1 MKTSLIMEGGGM
13 RGMFTCG
20 VNDVLLE
27 NDITFDGSAG
37 ISAGA
42 CFGCNFK
49 SKQIGRA
56 LRYNLKYG
64 KDPHYG
70 SLRSLIR
77 TGDYYN
83 ADFCYRQIP
92 NELDVFDVETFAANP
107 MEFYV
112 GATDVETGRIIYHN
126 CKDGGSTDIEWMRAS
141 ASMPLVSKIVE
152 IGRYKLLD
160 GGIVDPVPF
169 RFMERKGFDR
179 NVIILTQ
186 PKGYEKKKS
195 SIMPLFFTLMRDYPK
210 IVQAM
215 NVRHIRYNRQMEEIA
230 EREEKN
236 EVLVIRPPEELKIG
250 RTEGNPKELQR
261 VYDIGRAEAEK
272 RLEEIRAFLRPDKD
286 QADGKEEGE

>member
-13 RGMFTCG
+13 RGMFTSG
-20 VNDVLLE
+20 VIDVLLE

-56 LRYNLKYG
+56 LRYNMKYG

-70 SLRSLIR
+70 SFRSLIK

-92 NELDVFDVETFAANP
+92 DELDVFDVETFAANP

-112 GATDVETGRIIYHN
+112 GATDVESGRIVYHN
-126 CKDGGSTDIEWMRAS
+126 CKDGGSTDVEWMRAS
-141 ASMPLVSKIVE
+141 ASMPLVSRIVE

-160 GGIVDPVPF
+160 GGIVDPVPY

-179 NVIILTQ
+179 NVIVLTQ

-195 SIMPLFFTLMRDYPK
+195 PIMPLFFTMMRDYPK

-215 NVRHIRYNRQMEEIA
+215 NVRHIRYNHQMEEIA
-230 EREEKN
+230 EREENN
-236 EVLVIRPPEELKIG
+236 EALVIRPPEALNIS
-250 RTEGNPKELQR
+250 RTEGRPKELQR

-272 RLEEIRAFLRPDKD
+272 RLEEIRAFLKP
-286 QADGKEEGE
+286 AAE

>member
-13 RGMFTCG
+13 RGMFTSG
-20 VNDVLLE
+20 VIDVLLE

-70 SLRSLIR
+70 SFRSLLK

-92 NELDVFDVETFAANP
+92 EELDVFDAETFAANP

-112 GATDVETGRIIYHN
+112 GATDVETGRIVYHN
-126 CKDGGSTDIEWMRAS
+126 CRDGGRTDTEWMRAS
-141 ASMPLVSKIVE
+141 ASMPLVSRIVE
-152 IGRYKLLD
+152 IGRFKLLD

-179 NVIILTQ
+179 NVIVLTQ
-186 PKGYEKKKS
+186 PKGFEKKKTP
-195 SIMPLFFTLMRDYPK
+195 IMPLFLTLMRDYPK

-230 EREEKN
+230 EREEKR
-236 EVLVIRPPEELKIG
+236 EVLVIRPPEALDIS
-250 RTEGNPKELQR
+250 RTEGSPKQLQR
-261 VYDIGRAEAEK
+261 VYDTGRAEAE
-272 RLEEIRAFLRPDKD
+272 RMLEEIRDFLGQPV
-286 QADGKEEGE
+286 

>member
-126 CKDGGSTDIEWMRAS
+126 FKDGGSTDIEWMRAS

>member
-64 KDPHYG
+64 KDPRYA
-70 SLRSLIR
+70 SLRSLIK
-77 TGDYYN
+77 TGDYFN
-83 ADFCYRQIP
+83 VDFCYRQVP
-92 NELDVFDVETFAANP
+92 DELDVFDVETFAANP

-112 GATDVETGRIIYHN
+112 GATDMETGRIVYHN
-126 CKDGGSTDIEWMRAS
+126 CKDGGKNDIEWMRAS

-186 PKGYEKKKS
+186 PKGFEKKKS

-230 EREEKN
+230 EREENN
-236 EVLVIRPPEELKIG
+236 EVLVIRPPEALNIS

-272 RLEEIRAFLRPDKD
+272 RLEEIRAFLDPAR
-286 QADGKEEGE
+286 E

>member
-64 KDPHYG
+64 KDPRYA
-70 SLRSLIR
+70 SLRSLIK
-77 TGDYYN
+77 TGDYFN
-83 ADFCYRQIP
+83 VDFCYRQIP
-92 NELDVFDVETFAANP
+92 DELDVFDVETFAANP

-112 GATDVETGRIIYHN
+112 GATDMETGRIVYHN
-126 CKDGGSTDIEWMRAS
+126 CKDGGKNDIEWMRAS

-186 PKGYEKKKS
+186 PKGFEKKKS

-230 EREEKN
+230 EREENN
-236 EVLVIRPPEELKIG
+236 EVLVIRPPEVLNIS

-272 RLEEIRAFLRPDKD
+272 RLEELRAFLDPAR
-286 QADGKEEGE
+286 E